1 MALELEPT
9 SRFHFSPSKN
19 AGLKHAKNVTEESSR
34 MLERVLEEN
43 HVNHHIFTTTEDHKG
58 VYFHNHIA
66 HHDITI
72 WALGASPETIRSQHD
87 RNSLYQ
93 RGPMEIQTTL
103 VEDMAE
109 PTVFKRCLGREE
121 NFLNF
126 CLFFEKEIDRIGYQA
141 VFQKYLVG
149 GTEMADDI
157 LCRIYMGYV
166 HGIIHIGMA
175 LEFKQARLLAEG
187 FAQACVHH
195 DWWYTDYLTAAEKL
209 SKQQVEPPLPLS
221 ACVDLARANEKIRNC
236 SSPYYHMQ
244 KRKVT
249 GEMCLDLEPARDG
262 VLKNAGPE
270 LIRVAARYRV
280 DPNDLDRAT
289 AELQNTA
296 VYLTAGAQRP
306 PFICA
311 FDFFL
316 LHSVTSSIGHTMF
329 LAEPSLTR
337 EQKARLLEYTG
348 RVYLMSYAGQGCP
361 EIRLDWLASHPSR
374 LPNQGW
380 DEVFDRACYHEDDG
394 HMCKLIR
401 CMAHAQDTSKPY
413 DHLPEFR
420 VKQSLFLT
428 AGIAAID
435 SGSSQPMDG
444 TKHFDFVRGA
454 GFEEAWQRFPK
465 RDDHSAERARL

>member
-1 MALELEPT
+1 MALDLEPT
-9 SRFHFSPSKN
+9 YHFRFHPVHN
-19 AGLKHAKNVTEESSR
+19 AGLKHAKKLTEESSR
-34 MLERVLEEN
+34 MLEEVLEEN
-43 HVNHHIFTTTEDHKG
+43 HNNHHIFTTTEDHKG

-72 WALGASPETIRSQHD
+72 WALGANPETIRSQHD

-93 RGPMEIQTTL
+93 REAMTIQETL
-103 VEDMAE
+103 VDDMSD
-109 PTVFKRCLGREE
+109 PLVFKRCLGREE

-126 CLFFEKEIDRIGYQA
+126 CRFFEDEINRIGYQE
-141 VFQKYLVG
+141 VLQQYLVN
-149 GTEMADDI
+149 GTAVADDI
-157 LCRIYMGYV
+157 LCRYV

-175 LEFKQARLLAEG
+175 MEFKQARLLAEG

-195 DWWYTDYLTAAEKL
+195 DWWYTQYLTGAEKL
-209 SKQQVEPPLPLS
+209 SKEQVEPALPLS
-221 ACVDLARANEKIRNC
+221 ACVDLARATEKIRNC

-244 KRKVT
+244 TRKVT

-270 LIRVAARYRV
+270 LTRVAARYRV
-280 DPNDLDRAT
+280 DPNDLERAT

-306 PFICA
+306 PYACT

-316 LHSVTSSIGHTMF
+316 LHAVTSSIGHTMF
-329 LAEPSLTR
+329 LAEPSLTNK
-337 EQKARLLEYTG
+337 QKARLLEYTG

-361 EIRLDWLASHPSR
+361 EIRLDWLASHPSK

-380 DEVFDRACYHEDDG
+380 DEVFERACYHEDDG
-394 HMCKLIR
+394 HMCKMIR
-401 CMAHAQDTSKPY
+401 CFAHAQDTSRPY

-420 VKQSLFLT
+420 VKQPLFLT

-435 SGSSQPMDG
+435 SASAQPMDG
-444 TKHFDFVRGA
+444 TKHFDFIRGA
-454 GFEEAWQRFPK
+454 GFPEAWERFPH
-465 RDDHSAERARL
+465 REQAAVRAHL

>member
-1 MALELEPT
+1 MALELAST
-9 SRFHFSPSKN
+9 SEFRFDPERTP
-19 AGLKHAKNVTEESSR
+19 GLRHAKNLTDESTR
-34 MLERVLEEN
+34 ELERVLEEN
-43 HVNHHIFTTTEDHKG
+43 HSNHHIFTTTEDHKG

-72 WALGASPETIRSQHD
+72 WALGANPSTIRSQHD

-93 RGPMEIQTTL
+93 RQAMVIQDS
-103 VEDMAE
+103 VVKDMAD
-109 PTVFKRCLGREE
+109 PAVYKRCLGREE
-121 NFLNF
+121 NFLNY
-126 CLFFEKEIDRIGYQA
+126 CRFFEDEINRIGYQA
-141 VFQKYLVG
+141 VLQKYLVDG
-149 GTEMADDI
+149 SEIADDM

-187 FAQACVHH
+187 FAQAAVHH
-195 DWWYTDYLTAAEKL
+195 DWWYTEYLTQSEELAKKEE
-209 SKQQVEPPLPLS
+209 EPALPLS
-221 ACVDLARANEKIRNC
+221 DLIDLARQDDTIRNC
-236 SSPYYHMQ
+236 STLYYHLQ
-244 KRKVT
+244 KRKIT

-270 LIRVAARYRV
+270 LRRVAARYRV
-280 DPNDLDRAT
+280 DPNDLERAT

-306 PFICA
+306 PHICA

-329 LAEPSLTR
+329 LAEPSLSNA
-337 EQKARLLEYTG
+337 QKARLLEYTG
-348 RVYLMSYAGQGCP
+348 RVYLLSYAGQGSP
-361 EIRLDWLASHPSR
+361 EPRLDWLASHPSR

-401 CMAHAQDTSKPY
+401 CMAHAEETSRPY

-420 VKQSLFLT
+420 VKQGLFLT

-435 SGSSQPMDG
+435 SGTDKPMDG
-444 TKHFDFVRGA
+444 TKHFDFIRGS
-454 GFEEAWQRFPK
+454 GFKEAWERFPLRTGGLVNK
-465 RDDHSAERARL
+465 L